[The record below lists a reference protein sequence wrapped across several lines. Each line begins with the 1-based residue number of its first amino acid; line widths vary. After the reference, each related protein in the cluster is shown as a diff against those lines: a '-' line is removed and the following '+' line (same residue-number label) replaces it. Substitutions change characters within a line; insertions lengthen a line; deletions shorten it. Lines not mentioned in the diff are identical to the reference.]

1 MRLAGDD
8 AQRNRAGAAFQI
20 MSSRLIA
27 CLESRSR

>member
-1 MRLAGDD
+1 MLLAGDD
-8 AQRNRAGAAFQI
+8 AQRDRTAAASQI